1 MVGRQAVEMF
11 VIRLMWVAKGVRTGL
26 SVCGL
31 SYCPT
36 HLPEAP
42 SRRIL
47 SAGTQ
52 SSMCAHTV

>member
-11 VIRLMWVAKGVRTGL
+11 IRLMWVAKGVRTGL

-36 HLPEAP
+36 HLPEAL

-52 SSMCAHTV
+52 FSMCAHAV